1 MFLVDTDVLIWALRG
16 RQPIIQLLA
25 RLRQEVAGP
34 LAASVISVFEVW
46 AGRHESEEQVTAEF
60 LAELTHLAIDD
71 EVALRAAE
79 LARFD
84 RARGDSP
91 SVPDLFIAAA
101 ALAND
106 LILVTYNSRHFDY
119 PEVKVYAEMPPL
131 T

>member
-16 RQPIIQLLA
+16 RQPVIQLLA
-25 RLRQEVAGP
+25 ELRQQASEP
-34 LAASVISVFEVW
+34 LAASVITVFEVW

-60 LAELTHLAIDD
+60 LAEFTHLRIDD
-71 EVALRAAE
+71 EIALRAAE

-84 RARGDSP
+84 RASGYSP
-91 SVPDLFIAAA
+91 SVPDLFIAAT

-106 LILVTYNSRHFDY
+106 LTLVTYNTRHFDY
-119 PEVKVYAEMPPL
+119 PQVKVYAEMPVL

>member
-16 RQPIIQLLA
+16 RQPVIDLLA
-25 RLRQEVAGP
+25 TLGQQASEP
-34 LAASVISVFEVW
+34 LAISVISVFEVW
-46 AGRHESEEQVTAEF
+46 AGRHESEEQMTAEF
-60 LAELTHLAIDD
+60 LAEFTHLGIDD

-84 RARGDSP
+84 RACGHSP
-91 SVPDLFIAAA
+91 SVPDLFVAAA

-106 LILVTYNSRHFDY
+106 LTLVTYNSRHFDY
-119 PEVKVYAEMPPL
+119 PEVKVYADMPPL

>member
-16 RQPIIQLLA
+16 REPVIHLLA
-25 RLRQEVAGP
+25 TLREEAGGP

-60 LAELTHLAIDD
+60 LAEFTHLAIDD

-91 SVPDLFIAAA
+91 SVPDLFIAAT
-101 ALAND
+101 ALANG
-106 LILVTYNSRHFDY
+106 LTLVTYNTRHFGY
-119 PEVKVYAEMPPL
+119 PGVNVRKNMPAL
-131 T
+131 E

>member
-16 RQPIIQLLA
+16 RQPVIQLLA
-25 RLRQEVAGP
+25 ELRQQADEP
-34 LAASVISVFEVW
+34 LAISVISVFEVW

-60 LAELTHLAIDD
+60 LAELTHLAIDA

-79 LARFD
+79 LARCD
-84 RARGDSP
+84 RVRGASP

-106 LILVTYNSRHFDY
+106 LTLVTYNTRHFDY
-119 PEVKVYAEMPPL
+119 PQVKVYAEMPSL

>member
-16 RQPIIQLLA
+16 RQPVIELLA
-25 RLRQEVAGP
+25 TLGQQASKP
-34 LAASVISVFEVW
+34 LAISVISVFEVW

-60 LAELTHLAIDD
+60 LAEFTHLEIDD

-84 RARGDSP
+84 RVRGSSP
-91 SVPDLFIAAA
+91 SVPDLFVAAA

-106 LILVTYNSRHFDY
+106 LTLVTYNTRHFDY

>member
-16 RQPIIQLLA
+16 RQPVIQLLA
-25 RLRQEVAGP
+25 TLGQQTDEP
-34 LAASVISVFEVW
+34 LAISVISVFEVW

-60 LAELTHLAIDD
+60 LAELTHLGIDD
-71 EVALRAAE
+71 EIALRAAE

-84 RARGDSP
+84 RVRGASP
-91 SVPDLFIAAA
+91 SVPDLFVAAA

-106 LILVTYNSRHFDY
+106 LALVTYNSRHFDY
-119 PEVKVYAEMPPL
+119 PEVKVYADMPPL

>member
-16 RQPIIQLLA
+16 REPVIQLLA
-25 RLRQEVAGP
+25 TLREEAGGP

-60 LAELTHLAIDD
+60 LAEFTHLAIDD

-91 SVPDLFIAAA
+91 SVPDLFIGAT

-106 LILVTYNSRHFDY
+106 LALVTYNARHFDY
-119 PEVKVYAEMPPL
+119 PQVKVYAEMPPL